1 MDITELINKNIDLN
15 CKDNQG
21 YFPYTYAVF
30 KNKTELL
37 KDVAFDEKKD
47 MDKTFEDGSNM
58 AIIAAL
64 NNDIELLEKIEK
76 LGINLNVVT
85 KSNNSGIDIAIAKN
99 NKKML
104 EIFLNHTT
112 FSDLDR
118 LKELIDDLKY
128 YDKEH
133 FYDMLENRYN
143 ELYYHP
149 DGPGYKEAFNHFNSI
164 VNN

>member
-1 MDITELINKNIDLN
+1 
-15 CKDNQG
+15 
-21 YFPYTYAVF
+21 
-30 KNKTELL
+30 
-37 KDVAFDEKKD
+37 

-64 NNDIELLEKIEK
+64 NNDIKLLEKIEK

-85 KSNNSGIDIAIAKN
+85 KSNNSGIDIAIAKDN
-99 NKKML
+99 IKML

-128 YDKEH
+128 YDKEQI

-149 DGPGYKEAFNHFNSI
+149 DGPGYKEVFTHFNSI